1 MAKESTSDESIGYLL
16 VQTCKAHRAL
26 AEKLW
31 AEIGLHVGQ
40 DMILRQ
46 LWPAEGC
53 TQSELAD
60 RLCIQ
65 PATVTKMLQR
75 MEQTQLIERRS
86 DPEDQRVSRVYL
98 TEQGRS
104 LCQPYHELWDRL
116 EQQAIRGLSVEER
129 LLLRRLLMQ
138 VRDNLSQQL

>member
-1 MAKESTSDESIGYLL
+1 VTEKPTSDSISYLL

-31 AEIGLHVGQ
+31 SEIGLHVGQ

-53 TQSELAD
+53 TQSELAE

-75 MEQTQLIERRS
+75 MEQTKLIRRQG

-98 TEQGRS
+98 TDQGRA
-104 LCQPYHELWDRL
+104 LLQPYEVAWTKL
-116 EQQAIRGLSVEER
+116 EDYLIAGLSLEER
-129 LLLRRLLMQ
+129 VLLRRLLIH
-138 VRDNLSQQL
+138 VRDNLNKQL

>member
-1 MAKESTSDESIGYLL
+1 MTEIPVSDSISYLL
-16 VQTCKAHRAL
+16 MLTCKAHRGL

-60 RLCIQ
+60 RLCVQ

-75 MEQTQLIERRS
+75 MEQTNLIERRG
-86 DPEDQRVSRVYL
+86 DPEDQRISRVYL
-98 TEQGRS
+98 TDQSRA
-104 LCQPYHELWDRL
+104 LLHPYEEAWDKL
-116 EQQAIRGLSVEER
+116 EHLLIEGLNLEER

-138 VRDNLSQQL
+138 IRDNLNKHL

>member
-1 MAKESTSDESIGYLL
+1 MNEKLTSDSIGYLL

-31 AEIGLHVGQ
+31 SEIGLHVGQ

-75 MEQTQLIERRS
+75 MEQTNLIQRRG

-98 TEQGRS
+98 TDQGRA
-104 LCQPYHELWDRL
+104 LLQPYEEAWAKL
-116 EQQAIRGLSVEER
+116 EQYLVESLSLEER
-129 LLLRRLLMQ
+129 VLLRRLLIQ
-138 VRDNLSQQL
+138 LQNNLSTQL

>member
-1 MAKESTSDESIGYLL
+1 VTEKPTSDSISYLL

-31 AEIGLHVGQ
+31 SEIGLHVGQ

-75 MEQTQLIERRS
+75 MEQTKLIERRG

-98 TEQGRS
+98 TDQGRE
-104 LCQPYHELWDRL
+104 LFQPHEEVWAKL
-116 EQQAIRGLSVEER
+116 EDYLVEGLSLEER
-129 LLLRRLLMQ
+129 VLLRRLLMHI
-138 VRDNLSQQL
+138 RDNFSKQL